1 MLQAPTVCCAGEVM
15 IELVPTGSA
24 GLLRQG
30 CAGDTLNTA
39 VYLRRAGLPVRYL
52 TALGDDIFSEHI
64 LSFLRAERIDTRDIR
79 RCPGRQPG
87 LYAIHNDAGGE
98 RHFSYWR
105 SESPVRQ
112 LFDTP
117 LTLAGVE
124 VFYFSG
130 ITLAVCRSGQRHLLA
145 LLRELHEQGC
155 RIVFDPNFRPVLWDS
170 LPQAR
175 AHYREVLPL
184 CDIVLPTLD
193 DDRLLWDCDTVAS
206 CREFHQSMGVKTVVI
221 KSPDLVVHAFS
232 PIDSC
237 SLAAPPVEAV
247 DTTGAGD
254 AFAAG
259 FLAAQ
264 LRQQGGLR
272 DAILAGQALAARVVR
287 HRGAILSEKPVP

>member
-1 MLQAPTVCCAGEVM
+1 MLETPAVCCAGEAM
-15 IELVPTGSA
+15 IELAPTGKA
-24 GLLRQG
+24 GLFRQG
-30 CAGDTLNTA
+30 CAGDTVNTA
-39 VYLRRAGLPVRYL
+39 VYLRRAGLSVRYL
-52 TALGDDIFSEHI
+52 TALGDDAFSEHI
-64 LSFLRAERIDTRDIR
+64 LSFLQAEDIDTRDVR

-87 LYAIHNDAGGE
+87 LYAIHNATGGE

-117 LTLAGVE
+117 VTLTGVN

-130 ITLAVCRSGQRHLLA
+130 ITLAVCRSGLQNLLA
-145 LLRELHEQGC
+145 LLRELREQGC

-170 LPQAR
+170 LSQAR

-184 CDIVLPTLD
+184 CDTVLPTLE
-193 DDRLLWDCDTVAS
+193 DDRLLWGCGTVAS
-206 CREFHQSMGVKTVVI
+206 CREFHQSMGVETVVI
-221 KSPDLVVHAFS
+221 KAPDLVVHAFS
-232 PIDSC
+232 SDDCC
-237 SLAAPPVEAV
+237 SLAAPFIEAV

-264 LRQQGGLR
+264 LLQQGELR

-287 HRGAILSEKPVP
+287 HRGAILPV